1 MCVYLFVC
9 LCMFVCGCGWV
20 GVCAFVC
27 ACVCMCQHVC
37 VCMLINMRTGTTS
50 RAKCHVSRGLS
61 DTFSLQALRDTTR
74 MLDAKLQVGLHIS
87 NDANAAVQSSFHS
100 HRWEAVQRLVSI
112 LHEQHDAEVRA
123 QSINR
128 SHRP

>member
-1 MCVYLFVC
+1 MCVSVHVRL
-9 LCMFVCGCGWV
+9 WV
-20 GVCAFVC
+20 
-27 ACVCMCQHVC
+27 CVCVCVRLCVHVSTCVC

-123 QSINR
+123 TSINR